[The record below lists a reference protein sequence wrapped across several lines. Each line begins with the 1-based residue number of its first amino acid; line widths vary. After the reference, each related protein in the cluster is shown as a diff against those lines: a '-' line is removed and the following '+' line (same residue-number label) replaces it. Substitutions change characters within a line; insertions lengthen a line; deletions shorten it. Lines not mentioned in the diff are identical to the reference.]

1 MRPDTPVVTNADL
14 GRIDEAD
21 PTTPPK
27 AADQKTA
34 PGDQGAGQQLN
45 QPVVADQPGKGL
57 FGNYCENG
65 MKMTIG
71 IM

>member
-1 MRPDTPVVTNADL
+1 MIKSII
-14 GRIDEAD
+14 IDKSVAKNE
-21 PTTPPK
+21 
-27 AADQKTA
+27 
-34 PGDQGAGQQLN
+34 GQEDDKKRWPLLHYQLFW
-45 QPVVADQPGKGL
+45 L